1 MILAVISGG
10 KWNNGRKMMCRKANA
25 DLAAKK
31 NLLLELHVPQHYHTK
46 CDTGL
51 VAYSLDWR
59 HMSQLSV
66 LSKFFLKKLVVR
78 NSGEHFEL
86 ELSFTVFFLLFP
98 DFIDSVGCA
107 HLIPI

>member
-1 MILAVISGG
+1 
-10 KWNNGRKMMCRKANA
+10 MMCGKANA

-98 DFIDSVGCA
+98 DFIDSVGCGREGVS
-107 HLIPI
+107 

>member
-1 MILAVISGG
+1 
-10 KWNNGRKMMCRKANA
+10 MMCRKANA

-46 CDTGL
+46 CDTSL

-98 DFIDSVGCA
+98 DFLDSVGCVVA
-107 HLIPI
+107 LRLLYGLVSGRLEVQIP